1 MFVKKRSAKD
11 TGKKMA
17 VSALIAGVGGYITGV
32 LTAPKSGKETRRDL
46 VEDAEGLKDST
57 EDQLKR
63 ANDELKSLLNDTK
76 TKSVALSAQAREEF
90 NEAVLRAKDA
100 QNKTSTTLKALKA
113 GKAEDPELNKAVKQA
128 RLAVKN
134 LSKYFKG

>member
-1 MFVKKRSAKD
+1 MLRRKQN

-17 VSALIAGVGGYITGV
+17 LSAVVAGVAGYLGGI
-32 LTAPKSGKETRRDL
+32 LTAPKSGKETRKDI
-46 VEDAEGLKDST
+46 VENAEGFKEDA
-57 EDQLKR
+57 EDQLKK
-63 ANDELKSLLNDTK
+63 ANDELKVLLKDAK

-100 QNKTSTTLKALKA
+100 QNKASTTLKAVKNGA
-113 GKAEDPELNKAVKQA
+113 ADDPDLNKAVKQA